1 MKEVLSMFSVFGL
14 GNPLLDFIAPV
25 DPPILDALAAKK
37 GTMNLVD
44 RDGMERVLSKLNGY
58 TNIPG
63 GSAANTLRA
72 ISWMDRDEQLE
83 GLLFCGAVGPDP
95 RGAAYSSSLK
105 EAGINVQVVTKS
117 LPTGCSVIL
126 VTPDHERTMFT
137 YLGACREYGLEDL
150 DLSSLSS
157 SKIFYATGY
166 MWDSDNQKK
175 AVMRAMEHSRERGVA
190 IFFDLADP
198 FVVQRSHEEFR
209 SWLPSRV
216 DVLFGNRDEFQIMF
230 GPDLEDRQLLAKAA
244 EVSPV
249 LLMKTGCDGCLVS
262 DHGTVRRIDGF
273 CVDPLDTTAAGDCFS
288 AAFIYASL
296 RDYPP
301 VQAARLANRLAASIV
316 TVLGCDFTNL
326 DRDLI
331 LREGLS

>member
-1 MKEVLSMFSVFGL
+1 MYSVFGL

-25 DPPILDALAAKK
+25 DPLILESLDAKK

-44 RDGMERVLSKLNGY
+44 RDGMETVLSKLNGY

-72 ISWMDRDEQLE
+72 ISWLDRGEQLE
-83 GLLFCGAVGPDP
+83 ELLYCGAVGPDS
-95 RGAAYSSSLK
+95 RGKSYNSTL
-105 EAGINVQVVTKS
+105 EVAGITVQVVTKT

-137 YLGACREYGLEDL
+137 YLGACREYGLGDL
-150 DLSSLSS
+150 DLTALAG
-157 SKIFYATGY
+157 SKIFYTTGY
-166 MWDSDNQKK
+166 MWDTDNQKQ
-175 AVMRAMEHSRERGVA
+175 AVMRAMEYSRKRGVG

-230 GPDLEDRQLLAKAA
+230 GQDLEDQQLLEKAA

-249 LLMKTGCDGCLVS
+249 LLMKTGCDGCYVS
-262 DHGTVRRIDGF
+262 DRGSIQQVEGF

-288 AAFIYASL
+288 AAFIFATLRRYA
-296 RDYPP
+296 P

>member
-1 MKEVLSMFSVFGL
+1 MFSVYGL
-14 GNPLLDFIAPV
+14 GNPLLDFIATVEPSV
-25 DPPILDALAAKK
+25 LEALDAKK

-44 RDGMERVLSKLNGY
+44 RHGMEMVLAKLDSY

-72 ISWMDRDEQLE
+72 VSWLDRGGELEQPF
-83 GLLFCGAVGPDP
+83 FCGAVGPDL
-95 RGAAYSSSLK
+95 RGKAYNGALQ

-150 DLSSLSS
+150 NLRALSTSR
-157 SKIFYATGY
+157 IFYTTGY
-166 MWDSDNQKK
+166 MWDTDNQKQ
-175 AVMRAMEHSRERGVA
+175 AVKRAIEYGRQRGVA
-190 IFFDLADP
+190 IYFDLADP
-198 FVVQRSHEEFR
+198 FVVHRYHEEFR

-230 GPDLEDRQLLAKAA
+230 GPELSDRELLAKAVR
-244 EVSPV
+244 VSPI

-262 DHGTVRRIDGF
+262 DRGEVCGIDGF
-273 CVDPLDTTAAGDCFS
+273 CVDPMDTTAAGDCFS
-288 AAFIYASL
+288 AAYIFASL
-296 RDYPP
+296 RGYPP
-301 VQAARLANRLAASIV
+301 QQAAKLANRLAASIV
-316 TVLGCDFTNL
+316 TVLGCDFTDL

-331 LREGLS
+331 LQEGLS

>member
-1 MKEVLSMFSVFGL
+1 MFSVFGL

-44 RDGMERVLSKLNGY
+44 RDGMERVLSKLGGY

-72 ISWMDRDEQLE
+72 ISWLGGGGQQE
-83 GLLFCGAVGPDP
+83 GPLFCGAVGPDS
-95 RGAAYSSSLK
+95 RGQAYTDSLRAA
-105 EAGINVQVVTKS
+105 GVDVRVVRKN

-137 YLGACREYGLEDL
+137 YLGACREYGLQDL
-150 DLSSLSS
+150 ELDALSG
-157 SKIFYATGY
+157 SKIFYTTGY
-166 MWDSDNQKK
+166 MWDTDNQKQ
-175 AVMRAMEHSRERGVA
+175 AVKEALEHSRQRGGL

-198 FVVQRSHEEFR
+198 FVVQRYHEEFR

-216 DVLFGNRDEFQIMF
+216 DVLFGNRDEFRIMF
-230 GPDLEDRQLLAKAA
+230 GPDLEDRQLLDRAA
-244 EVSPV
+244 EICPV
-249 LLMKTGCDGCLVS
+249 LLMKTGCDGCLVG
-262 DHGTVRRIDGF
+262 DHGTVRRVEGF

-288 AAFIYASL
+288 AAFIFATL
-296 RDYPP
+296 RDCPP
-301 VQAARLANRLAASIV
+301 VKAARLANRMAASIV
-316 TVLGCDFTNL
+316 TVLGCDFANL
-326 DRDLI
+326 DRELI

>member
-1 MKEVLSMFSVFGL
+1 MYSVFGM
-14 GNPLLDFIAPV
+14 GNPLLDFIATV
-25 DPPILDALAAKK
+25 DPPVLEDLAARK

-44 RDGMERVLSKLNGY
+44 SDGMERVLSKIEGY

-72 ISWMDRDEQLE
+72 ISWLDRAEQLE
-83 GLLFCGAVGPDP
+83 GLLYCGAVGPDA
-95 RGAAYSSSLK
+95 RGEAYNSSL
-105 EAGINVQVVTKS
+105 ERAGINVQVVRKT

-150 DLSSLSS
+150 DLEALRASRL
-157 SKIFYATGY
+157 FYTTGY
-166 MWDSDNQKK
+166 MWDTDNQKQ
-175 AVMRAMEHSRERGVA
+175 AVKRAMEHCRERGVG

-198 FVVQRSHEEFR
+198 FVVRRYHEEFR

-216 DVLFGNRDEFQIMF
+216 DVLFGNRDEFRIMF
-230 GPDLEDRQLLAKAA
+230 GPDLEDRQLLEEAA

-249 LLMKTGCDGCLVS
+249 LLLKTGCDGCFVS
-262 DHGTVRRIDGF
+262 ERGVVTQVDGF
-273 CVDPLDTTAAGDCFS
+273 CVEPLDTTAAGDCFS
-288 AAFIYASL
+288 AAFIFASL
-296 RDYPP
+296 RGYPP

-316 TVLGCDFTNL
+316 TVLGCDFSNL